1 MKPITDYL
9 DPFDLAANIIGAK
22 LQDEQKKGFA
32 KSSSGQQIEN
42 HCQKAIDA
50 LKERWGPLYD
60 DLSQNIDFQLEMD
73 RMIYGVSYE
82 RKYYKVSTKELV
94 RERLD
99 PLKMVKE

>member
-42 HCQKAIDA
+42 HCQS
-50 LKERWGPLYD
+50 LNR
-60 DLSQNIDFQLEMD
+60 QLP
-73 RMIYGVSYE
+73 
-82 RKYYKVSTKELV
+82 
-94 RERLD
+94 ERLSSSRF
-99 PLKMVKE
+99 